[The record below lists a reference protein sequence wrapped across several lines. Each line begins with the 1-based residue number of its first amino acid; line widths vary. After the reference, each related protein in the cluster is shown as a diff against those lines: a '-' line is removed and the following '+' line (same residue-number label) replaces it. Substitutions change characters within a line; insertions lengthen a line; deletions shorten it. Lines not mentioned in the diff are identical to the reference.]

1 MFKRLTIAALVLFAA
16 LMVKA
21 DEGQK
26 VTSKVQKV
34 TVFLNGAQV
43 TRTAIV
49 NIVAGTTDLIFENIS
64 PDIDP
69 QSIQVHANGEF
80 TILSVKHE
88 MNYLSST
95 SNKTQ
100 QLLDL
105 HTKQKSINDKI
116 TMLNNMLAIYQAEET
131 VIAKN
136 QSVKAENATLDVV
149 KLKQALDFQTE
160 RLTMLK
166 QKEQDAGN
174 QITVL
179 YTERQQFD
187 NQINEINNGQTTATS
202 NIIVA
207 VSSKAALQSTFAVS
221 YLTADASWYASYDI
235 RAKNVN
241 TPLTIAYKANVLQH
255 SGEDWK
261 NVKLTLSTGLPSNNA
276 IKPEL
281 MPYYLNVYN
290 DVERALRGRVAG
302 VAMNNAGDK
311 ESNQLAEVVVAN
323 GNAKSIPVS
332 VDMQEAQTSVE
343 FNIDNP
349 YSVTNDGKPCQVEIN
364 NINVNASYQYYAAP
378 KISTDVFLTASVT
391 DLNKYNLLSG
401 DANVFF
407 EGTYIGKSRIDMRA
421 MSDTLNLSLG
431 NDKGI
436 LIKRTLEK
444 NLTQNQTFGSNKK
457 ETKSWSIEVKN
468 RKSQKIGLL
477 VEDQV
482 PVSQNSAI
490 EVEVQETS
498 GAKPDA
504 TTGKVSWNL
513 TLNSQDDKKLQ
524 LKYMVKYP
532 KSQSVIVQ

>member
-1 MFKRLTIAALVLFAA
+1 MFKRLTIAALLLFAA

-21 DEGQK
+21 EEGQK

-34 TVFLNGAQV
+34 TVFLRGAQV
-43 TRTAIV
+43 TRTATV
-49 NIVAGTTDLIFENIS
+49 NINAGTTDLIFNNIS
-64 PDIDP
+64 PNIDP

-88 MNYLSST
+88 MNYLNST
-95 SNKTQ
+95 TNKTQ

-116 TMLNNMLAIYQAEET
+116 TMLNNMLTIYQAEET

-136 QSVKAENATLDVV
+136 QSVKAENATLDVI

-174 QITVL
+174 QLAVL
-179 YTERQQFD
+179 YTERQQYD
-187 NQINEINNGQTTATS
+187 NQINEINNGQATATS
-202 NIIVA
+202 NIIVTI
-207 VSSKAALQSTFAVS
+207 SSKTILQSTFALT

-241 TPLTIAYKANVLQH
+241 APLIIAYKANVLQH

-261 NVKLTLSTGLPSNNA
+261 NVKLTLSTGLPSNNS

-281 MPYYLNVYN
+281 TPYYLNVYN
-290 DVERALRGRVAG
+290 NINRALQGRAAG
-302 VAMNNAGDK
+302 VAVGQQEDK
-311 ESNQLAEVVVAN
+311 ESNQLAEVVVAS
-323 GNAKSIPVS
+323 GYAKSIPVN

-343 FNIDNP
+343 FNIENP
-349 YSVTNDGKPCQVEIN
+349 YSVANDGKPCQVEIN
-364 NINVNASYQYYAAP
+364 EINVNAAYQYYAAP

-407 EGTYIGKSRIDMRA
+407 EGTYIGRSRMDMRA

-444 NLTQNQTFGSNKK
+444 NLTQKQTFGSNKK

-468 RKSQKIGLL
+468 RKNQKINLL

-482 PVSQNSAI
+482 PVSQNSSI
-490 EVEVQETS
+490 EVEAQETS
-498 GAKPDA
+498 GAKPDL

>member
-1 MFKRLTIAALVLFAA
+1 MFKKLLLAAVVVFIAIAA
-16 LMVKA
+16 KA

-34 TVFLNGAQV
+34 VVFLRGAQV
-43 TRTAIV
+43 TRTAMV
-49 NIVAGTTDLIFENIS
+49 NVSTGTTDLVFDNIS
-64 PDIDP
+64 PNIDP

-88 MNYLSST
+88 MNYLSNGDS
-95 SNKTQ
+95 KTR
-100 QLLDL
+100 QLQEL
-105 HTKQKSINDKI
+105 HAKQKSVKDRI
-116 TMLNNMLAIYQAEET
+116 TTLNNMIAIYQSEEA

-136 QSVKAENATLDVV
+136 QFVRAENTTLDVV

-174 QITVL
+174 QISTL
-179 YTERQQFD
+179 YTEQQQYD
-187 NQINEINNGQTTATS
+187 NQIAEINNGQTTSTS
-202 NIIVA
+202 NIIVT
-207 VSSKAALQSTFAVS
+207 VSSKTALQSVFALS
-221 YLTADASWYASYDI
+221 YLTGDASWFPSYDI

-241 TPLTIAYKANVLQH
+241 SPLTIVYKANVLQH

-276 IKPEL
+276 VKPEL
-281 MPYYLNVYN
+281 MPYYLNAYSIN
-290 DVERALRGRVAG
+290 KAIQGKVAG
-302 VAMNNAGDK
+302 VVSQEKDDD
-311 ESNQLAEVVVAN
+311 SRQLAEVVVTSGYGSRSA
-323 GNAKSIPVS
+323 IPVS
-332 VDMQEAQTSVE
+332 VEMQEAQTSVE
-343 FNIDNP
+343 FNIENP

-364 NINVNASYQYYAAP
+364 QVNINATYQYYTAP
-378 KISTDVFLTASVT
+378 KISTDVFLTAQVT

-436 LIKRTLEK
+436 LVKRTLEK

-457 ETKSWSIEVKN
+457 ETKSWLIEVKN
-468 RKSQKIGLL
+468 RKNQKVNLL

-490 EVEVQETS
+490 EVEVQES
-498 GAKPDA
+498 GGVKPDA
-504 TTGKVSWNL
+504 LTGKVSWNFL
-513 TLNSQDDKKLQ
+513 LNSQEDKKTQ
-524 LKYMVKYP
+524 LRYLVKYP

>member
-1 MFKRLTIAALVLFAA
+1 MFKKLLLAAVVVFIA
-16 LMVKA
+16 MVAKA
-21 DEGQK
+21 DEGQM

-34 TVFLNGAQV
+34 VVFLRGAQV
-43 TRTAIV
+43 TRTAMV
-49 NIVAGTTDLIFENIS
+49 NVSAGTTDLVFDNIS
-64 PDIDP
+64 PNIDP
-69 QSIQVHANGEF
+69 QSIQVHANGEL

-88 MNYLSST
+88 MNYLR
-95 SNKTQ
+95 NGDVKTR
-100 QLLDL
+100 QLQEL
-105 HTKQKSINDKI
+105 HAKQKSVKDRI
-116 TMLNNMLAIYQAEET
+116 TTLNNMIAIYQAEEA

-136 QSVKAENATLDVV
+136 QFVRAENTTLDVV

-174 QITVL
+174 QISTR
-179 YTERQQFD
+179 YTEQQQYD
-187 NQINEINNGQTTATS
+187 NQIAEINNGQTTSTS
-202 NIIVA
+202 NIIVT
-207 VSSKAALQSTFAVS
+207 VSSKTALQSIFALS
-221 YLTADASWYASYDI
+221 YLTGDASWFPSYDI

-241 TPLTIAYKANVLQH
+241 SPLTIVYKANVLQH

-276 IKPEL
+276 VKPEL
-281 MPYYLNVYN
+281 MPYYLNAYRI
-290 DVERALRGRVAG
+290 DKAIQGKAAG
-302 VAMNNAGDK
+302 VVSQEK
-311 ESNQLAEVVVAN
+311 EDDSKQLAEVVVTSGYGSRSA
-323 GNAKSIPVS
+323 IPVS
-332 VDMQEAQTSVE
+332 VETQEAQTSVE
-343 FNIDNP
+343 FNIENP

-364 NINVNASYQYYAAP
+364 QVNINATYQYYTAP
-378 KISTDVFLTASVT
+378 KISTDVFLTAQVT

-436 LIKRTLEK
+436 LVKRTLEK

-457 ETKSWSIEVKN
+457 ETKSWLIEVKN
-468 RKSQKIGLL
+468 RKNQKVNLL

-490 EVEVQETS
+490 EVEVQES
-498 GAKPDA
+498 GGVKPDA
-504 TTGKVSWNL
+504 LTGKVSWNFL
-513 TLNSQDDKKLQ
+513 LNSQEDKKTQ
-524 LKYMVKYP
+524 LRYLVKYS

>member
-1 MFKRLTIAALVLFAA
+1 MFKRFMIAVCAMTAITVA
-16 LMVKA
+16 KA

-26 VTSKVQKV
+26 VASKVQKV
-34 TVFLNGAQV
+34 TVFLKGAQV
-43 TRTAIV
+43 TRTAAV
-49 NIVAGTTDLIFENIS
+49 NINAGTTDLIFNNIS
-64 PDIDP
+64 PNIDP

-88 MNYLSST
+88 MNYLSSA

-100 QLLDL
+100 QLSDL
-105 HTKQKSINDKI
+105 HAKQKSINDKI

-136 QSVKAENATLDVV
+136 QSVKAENATLDVL

-174 QITVL
+174 QIATL
-179 YTERQQFD
+179 YTERQQYD

-202 NIIVA
+202 NIVVT
-207 VSSKAALQSTFAVS
+207 VSSKTALQSIFSVS

-241 TPLTIAYKANVLQH
+241 GPLTIVYKANVLQR

-290 DVERALRGRVAG
+290 VNKALRGRVAG
-302 VAMNNAGDK
+302 VAVNRDEDK
-311 ESNQLAEVVVAN
+311 ESNQLAEVVVAS
-323 GNAKSIPVS
+323 GYAKSIPVN

-343 FNIDNP
+343 FNIENP
-349 YSVTNDGKPCQVEIN
+349 YSVTNDSKACQVEIN
-364 NINVNASYQYYAAP
+364 EVNVNATYQYYAAP

-407 EGTYIGKSRIDMRA
+407 EGTYIGKSRIDMQA

-436 LIKRTLEK
+436 LVKRTLEK

-457 ETKSWSIEVKN
+457 ETKSWVIEVKN
-468 RKSQKIGLL
+468 RKNQKVNLL
-477 VEDQV
+477 VEDQI
-482 PVSQNSAI
+482 PVSQNSSI
-490 EVEVQETS
+490 EVEAQETS
-498 GAKPDA
+498 GVKPDA